1 MRHLKSGR
9 KFGRKSAPRQAM
21 FSHLAAALIEHERIE
36 TTDTKAKALRP
47 IVEKTISWATSVGHI
62 MANENN
68 SDAQDR
74 ARIVHAIRMARR
86 VVRQPSTLNKLF
98 HDLGP
103 RLVGRPGGYTRILKY
118 RTRAGD
124 AAPMSIIE
132 LVDRIEPETS
142 AGDTKTAAKAT
153 PAKKPAKETAEKP
166 KKAESTKAVSAKGE
180 SKKAPSKA
188 TESDKKAKS
197 SAKKKTGK

>member
-1 MRHLKSGR
+1 MRHLKSGK

-62 MANENN
+62 LADESK
-68 SDAQDR
+68 SDVHDK
-74 ARIVHAIRMARR
+74 ARVVHAIRMARR

-103 RLVGRPGGYTRILKY
+103 RLVGRPGGYTRIMKY

-132 LVDRIEPETS
+132 LVDRVEPEN
-142 AGDTKTAAKAT
+142 KTEETMTTAKAA
-153 PAKKPAKETAEKP
+153 PAKKPSKEAAEKPAKKAETKAAKAPVKKAAKETAEKP
-166 KKAESTKAVSAKGE
+166 KKADTK
-180 SKKAPSKA
+180 
-188 TESDKKAKS
+188 
-197 SAKKKTGK
+197 AKKK